1 MIRQI
6 FRSATQTLIALVF
19 YSVHAYPVMT
29 SVARRTLFYMEQK
42 GSVVCA
48 ASAIEMACWDI
59 KGKALNVPVFQLLGG
74 LYRDKIEAYAS
85 DIYWEEEP
93 KKMGE
98 NASRVKSLGYQNK
111 SQNLKVCL
119 RLETWVIKKFMLL
132 SL

>member
-1 MIRQI
+1 MVV
-6 FRSATQTLIALVF
+6 FLV
-19 YSVHAYPVMT
+19 
-29 SVARRTLFYMEQK
+29 QK

-98 NASRVKSLGYQNK
+98 NASRVKSLGYQTIKAHLGCK
-111 SQNLKVCL
+111 SPEEDTPRVQAL
-119 RLETWVIKKFMLL
+119 RDAIGPDTGLMIDLNGVYIKLHAF
-132 SL
+132 